1 MKKILHCRRS
11 SLALIAMACLT
22 SLGLVKGQDVA
33 LALAGVVTAIAAA
46 NASESAYRSRNVKG
60 DERFPSGND
69 FESPTQENK

>member
-33 LALAGVVTAIAAA
+33 LALAGVVTAVAAS
-46 NASESAYRSRNVKG
+46 NAYQKRGTAE
-60 DERFPSGND
+60 
-69 FESPTQENK
+69 